1 MRILWIFLFIIFSAV
16 CAQAA
21 TVTYANYTFETYII
35 SDSPPRGRMY
45 EFWEGRHWVLRVRE
59 GQEYSI
65 IVRNPMPV
73 RVAAALT
80 VDGLN
85 TVDGRHTKP
94 AQGRKWIIEPFQAIT
109 IGGWQ
114 TGSDGSRKFIFT
126 RPEKSYA
133 QWKQNREQHS
143 YTKNMGVIGV
153 AYFWNS
159 RELSRALH
167 PPQPF
172 AEREFKKKSQAPGQ
186 KESEQRSSAL
196 KRNKSYDEQAG
207 TGMGREVYHPVEKV
221 DFEFDTGMY
230 TNHDVLKIFY
240 RFERNAITPQP
251 FIDKRKR
258 LGQEEFAPEMP
269 RN

>member
-1 MRILWIFLFIIFSAV
+1 MRILVCFLFLIISAV
-16 CAQAA
+16 NAQAA
-21 TVTYANYTFETYII
+21 TITFANYTFETYII
-35 SDSPPRGRMY
+35 SDSPPSGRLY

-85 TVDGRHTKP
+85 TIDGRHTKP
-94 AQGRKWIIEPFQAIT
+94 ALGRKWIIEPFQAIT

-126 RPEKSYA
+126 RPEQSYA
-133 QWKQNREQHS
+133 QWKENRDQHS
-143 YTKNMGVIGV
+143 HTKNLGVIGV

-159 RELSRALH
+159 RELNQALH

-172 AEREFKKKSQAPGQ
+172 VERELSQAHGPKEPG
-186 KESEQRSSAL
+186 KRSNPLES
-196 KRNKSYDEQAG
+196 NKSRDDRAG
-207 TGMGREVYHPVEKV
+207 TGMGRKVYHPVKKV
-221 DFEFDTGMY
+221 HFDFDTGMY
-230 TNHDVLKIFY
+230 TNRDVLKIFY
-240 RFERNAITPQP
+240 RFDRNAITPQP
-251 FIDKRKR
+251 FIDERKLR
-258 LGQEEFAPEMP
+258 KQEEFAPEMP
-269 RN
+269 RY

>member
-1 MRILWIFLFIIFSAV
+1 MRILVCFIFIIISAV
-16 CAQAA
+16 NAQAA
-21 TVTYANYTFETYII
+21 TVTFADYTFETYII
-35 SDSPPRGRMY
+35 SDSPPSGRLY

-59 GQEYSI
+59 QQEYSI

-73 RVAAALT
+73 RVAVALT

-85 TVDGRHTKP
+85 TIDGRHTRP

-126 RPEKSYA
+126 RPEQSYA
-133 QWKQNREQHS
+133 QWKENRDQRSH
-143 YTKNMGVIGV
+143 TKNLGVIGI

-159 RELSRALH
+159 HELYRALH

-172 AEREFKKKSQAPGQ
+172 AEREFKKSQAPSLKKQ
-186 KESEQRSSAL
+186 ERRPAAL
-196 KRNKSYDEQAG
+196 KRNKSSDDRAG
-207 TGMGREVYHPVEKV
+207 TGMGREVYHPVKKV
-221 DFEFDTGMY
+221 HFDFDTGMY
-230 TNHDVLKIFY
+230 TNRDALKIFY
-240 RFERNAITPQP
+240 RFDRNAITPQP
-251 FIDKRKR
+251 FIDDRKLR
-258 LGQEEFAPEMP
+258 GREEFVPEMP

>member
-133 QWKQNREQHS
+133 QWKENRDQHS
-143 YTKNMGVIGV
+143 YTKNLGVIGV

-159 RELSRALH
+159 RDLYRALH

-172 AEREFKKKSQAPGQ
+172 AERELSQAPAS
-186 KESEQRSSAL
+186 KEPGKRSATL
-196 KRNKSYDEQAG
+196 ERNKSSDRAG
-207 TGMGREVYHPVEKV
+207 TGMGRKVYHPVKKV
-221 DFEFDTGMY
+221 RFDFDTGMY
-230 TNHDVLKIFY
+230 TNRDVLKIFY
-240 RFERNAITPQP
+240 RFDRNAITPQP
-251 FIDKRKR
+251 FIDERK
-258 LGQEEFAPEMP
+258 LQGQEEFTPEMP
-269 RN
+269 Q